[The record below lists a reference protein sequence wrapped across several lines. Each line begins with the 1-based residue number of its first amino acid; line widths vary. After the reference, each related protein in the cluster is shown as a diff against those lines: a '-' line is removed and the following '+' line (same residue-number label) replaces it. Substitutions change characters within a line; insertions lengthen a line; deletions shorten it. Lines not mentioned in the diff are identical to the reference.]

1 MIDERF
7 NIIHDMDLLIRLSNI
22 SEMNYAPFLLSK
34 WRMREES
41 LSYNNFSTIIKEKKI
56 FINKLSRLKKNDSKF
71 KKSKIDYLDILYRQ
85 EILLLLSQ
93 KKFLKVFGLLKK
105 LKLNMKNSILV
116 ILLFF
121 PFKRYIFRNF
131 FNLRY

>member
-93 KKFLKVFGLLKK
+93 KKFFKVFSLLKK